1 MLYYIILWT
10 LTKRKLS
17 IYVYY
22 NSWTYDLYILA
33 IWWGIGI
40 TCLSWVTRGLVGVFS
55 ILILIIVGWIP
66 MFVGIFFTC
75 FLLYQFDSCSHI
87 FLIFPW
93 VRFIF
98 SQSYLCVL
106 QPRLEG
112 KFENKNGCLC
122 TGYQCNGTHTYIPQN
137 PEKLLN
143 ELNMYQDVG
152 IRHQILFFLIL

>member
-1 MLYYIILWT
+1 MGHWYYMFELGDPWIGRCFFNPNFDYCWLNPNVCWHIF
-10 LTKRKLS
+10 
-17 IYVYY
+17 YV
-22 NSWTYDLYILA
+22 
-33 IWWGIGI
+33 
-40 TCLSWVTRGLVGVFS
+40 
-55 ILILIIVGWIP
+55 
-66 MFVGIFFTC
+66 

-93 VRFIF
+93 VRFIV

-122 TGYQCNGTHTYIPQN
+122 TRYQCNGTHTYIPQN